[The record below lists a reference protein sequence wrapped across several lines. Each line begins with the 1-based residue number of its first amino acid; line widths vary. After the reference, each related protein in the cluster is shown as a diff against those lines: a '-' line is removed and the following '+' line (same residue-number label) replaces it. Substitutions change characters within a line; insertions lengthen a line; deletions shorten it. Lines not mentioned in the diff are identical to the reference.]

1 MQKINEFLLFLNDYL
16 GGHQWFVFLLL
27 GTGIFFTIYLG
38 LPQIRYFGHAIRI
51 VKGKYD
57 KKGDIGDTSHFQAL
71 TTALSGTV
79 GTGNIAG
86 VALAIHLGGPAALFW
101 MLITALLG
109 MTTKF
114 VEVTISHK
122 YRDILPDG
130 SISGGPM
137 YYMHKRMNITRKNG
151 KIIRTGVF
159 LGGFFAFATI
169 LSSFGTGSLPQIN
182 SISDSMFSSFGI
194 NHALTGAVLAVLLAL
209 VIIGGIKRIAK
220 VTSTLVPAMALIYL
234 IGALLVIATNY
245 QNILPSLGSIFT
257 DAFTG
262 SAAIGG
268 FLGAGFAFTFNKG
281 VNRGLFSNEA
291 GQGSA
296 PIAHSA
302 AKAQEPVSEGMV
314 AILEPFIDTIIICTI
329 TGLVLLS
336 SGVWNEKIEN
346 RFEQADMQILE
357 GNYDESNENDRIL
370 LSRAFNKDTTLA
382 LYTGSLEVEDGLIL
396 TDGITFIHAESFA
409 EDVVVTRGQENFTG
423 SVPVE
428 AGVVKFSDMDRDESG
443 NKRKRKDQDK
453 GEVYFTGQS
462 LIHSAPLTTEAFK
475 RSWLGDWG
483 QYIVSIGLLL
493 FAFSTAISWSYYGG
507 RAVTYLFGTKYVIY
521 YRMVY
526 VAGFFVASFTDTTI
540 VWNLSYI
547 TIAIMTIPNL
557 FGLLVLRKDIK
568 GTIKTY
574 WSDFKKEWPAEK
586 LPRGTG
592 RS

>member
-1 MQKINEFLLFLNDYL
+1 MQKVNEFLLFLNDYL
-16 GGHQWFVFLLL
+16 GGHQWFVFFLL
-27 GTGIFFTIYLG
+27 GTGVFFTLYLG

-51 VKGKYD
+51 VKGKFD
-57 KKGDIGDTSHFQAL
+57 RAGDVGDTSHFQAL

-101 MLITALLG
+101 MLVTAMLG

-130 SISGGPM
+130 TISGGPM
-137 YYMHKRMNITRKNG
+137 YYMKKRLNITTRKG
-151 KIIRTGVF
+151 KIIKTGAV
-159 LGGFFAFATI
+159 LGAFFAFATI

-182 SISDSMFSSFGI
+182 SISESMFTSFGI
-194 NHALTGAVLAVLLAL
+194 NHTLTGGILAILLGL

-220 VTSTLVPAMALIYL
+220 VTSTLVPMMAFIYVV
-234 IGALLVIATNY
+234 GALLVIATNY
-245 QNILPSLGSIFT
+245 QNLGPAIASIFT

-262 SAAIGG
+262 SAAVGG

-346 RFEQADMQILE
+346 RFQQADLQIIE
-357 GNYDESNENDRIL
+357 GSYQEENESDRML
-370 LSRAFNKDTTLA
+370 FARVFSNDTTVA
-382 LYTGSLEVEDGLIL
+382 LFTGELQAENGTVI
-396 TDGITFIHAESFA
+396 TDGITMIHAESFA
-409 EDVVVTRGQENFTG
+409 EDVIVTRGKEKYTG
-423 SVPVE
+423 PIPVSG
-428 AGVVKFSDMDRDESG
+428 GVVQFSELSG
-443 NKRKRKDQDK
+443 
-453 GEVYFTGQS
+453 EEEPVYFTGSS
-462 LIHSAPLTTEAFK
+462 LMHSAALTTEAFK
-475 RSWLGDWG
+475 RSILGNWG

-493 FAFSTAISWSYYGG
+493 FAFSTAISWSYYGD
-507 RAVTYLFGTKYVIY
+507 RAVTYLFGTRYVII
-521 YRMVY
+521 YRLVY
-526 VAGFFVASFTDTTI
+526 VVGFFLASFTDTTI

-557 FGLLVLRKDIK
+557 FGLLVLRRDIK
-568 GTIKTY
+568 RTIGTY
-574 WSDFKKEWPAEK
+574 WQDFKKEWPMEK
-586 LPRGTG
+586 LPMGTD
-592 RS
+592 RD